1 MIAHL
6 IEAQADPNWRLL
18 AAKRGCKSP
27 AKPNSLFFSTFA
39 TITAISREVMH
50 ASLTLSAYRY
60 RWTSPTLG
68 RVLLVLAELVV
79 VLVLCFYK
87 LDPSDQWQWE
97 DVGYRT
103 GFIAA
108 AQLPLVILLA
118 GKNNIVGWLTGV
130 GYEKLNWS
138 HRWVARILFLNV
150 TIHMGFWFTDWARY
164 DYIKVKLK
172 TDVITQRGFS
182 AWCILLWIVLS
193 SMAPIRRWNYEF
205 FFIQHIVTYIG
216 FLAAVYLHLPAEVK
230 VYVWIPIGLVV
241 FDRSVRTLYV
251 LYNNLSLFHP
261 NARRNGILACK
272 ATFQPLGSG
281 ATRVTI
287 NNPPI
292 HWKAGQHVYLA
303 CHSISPI
310 QSHPFTISS
319 LPEDGRMEFL
329 IKRRQGTT
337 KRFFAY
343 AQKHQSLPLSMTDI
357 PNSSK
362 VFALIDGPYGHM
374 RSPRQ
379 FDSIFLLA
387 GGSGSTFTIPL
398 MREIVARWKDEKS
411 STWNT
416 PGGAA
421 TRYVRFLWVMKS
433 REQYRWFA
441 DQLAAVAEDVA
452 RLRNENKDVA
462 VELSVYITCDTSL
475 TGEQGRTATEP
486 PVMPHQVPLL
496 ETEKGKEPAVTVG
509 VTSSTLPSQQGL
521 ASQANERERMCC
533 CTISIEDEDQ
543 AVKSASQPECC
554 CNKSSSSVRDSGT
567 SSLSD
572 SSIESSSPLQS
583 LEKPSSQSTIHPSI
597 AVFTGRP
604 QPKQLIRKFLEQAL
618 GESGV
623 VVCGPQGLS
632 DNVRQSVVA
641 LSDERA
647 IHKGT
652 GAQGVYLHV
661 EGFDY

>member
-1 MIAHL
+1 
-6 IEAQADPNWRLL
+6 
-18 AAKRGCKSP
+18 
-27 AKPNSLFFSTFA
+27 
-39 TITAISREVMH
+39 MH
-50 ASLTLSAYRY
+50 ASFTFSAYRH
-60 RWTSPTLG
+60 RWNSPTLG
-68 RVLLVLAELVV
+68 RVLLVSAELIL

-130 GYEKLNWS
+130 GYEKLNWL
-138 HRWVARILFLNV
+138 HRWVARILFLTV

-230 VYVWIPIGLVV
+230 VYVWIPIGLVI
-241 FDRSVRTLYV
+241 FDRLVRTLYV
-251 LYNNLSLFHP
+251 MYNNLSLFHP

-272 ATFQPLGSG
+272 ATFQPLGSE
-281 ATRVTI
+281 ATRIII
-287 NNPPI
+287 NKPPI
-292 HWKAGQHVYLA
+292 KWKAGQHVYLA
-303 CHSISPI
+303 CHSISPL
-310 QSHPFTISS
+310 QSHPFSIAS

-329 IKRRQGTT
+329 IKSKKGTT
-337 KRFFAY
+337 KRFFAH
-343 AQKHQSLPLSMTDI
+343 AEKHQNLPLSMTEI
-357 PNSSK
+357 PASSK
-362 VFALIDGPYGHM
+362 VIALIDGPYGHM
-374 RSPRQ
+374 RPLRQ
-379 FDSIFLLA
+379 FDSILLMA
-387 GGSGSTFTIPL
+387 GGSGSTFTMPL
-398 MREIVARWKDEKS
+398 MREIVARWKDEEPSK
-411 STWNT
+411 WNI

-421 TRYVRFLWVMKS
+421 TKYVRFIWVIKS

-452 RLRNENKDVA
+452 RLRQENNDVA
-462 VELSVYITCDTSL
+462 VEMSVYITCDTSL
-475 TGEQGRTATEP
+475 TGERGRPATEP
-486 PVMPHQVPLL
+486 PLISHQVSSLKD
-496 ETEKGKEPAVTVG
+496 EKGKEPTVTVEL
-509 VTSSTLPSQQGL
+509 TPSILSSPQGL
-521 ASQANERERMCC
+521 ASQANKREGMCC
-533 CTISIEDEDQ
+533 CTKIIEDEDQ
-543 AVKSASQPECC
+543 ARKSASQRECC

-583 LEKPSSQSTIHPSI
+583 LEKPSPRSIIHPSI

-604 QPKQLIRKFLEQAL
+604 QTTKLIRKFLEQAL
-618 GESGV
+618 GESAV
-623 VVCGPQGLS
+623 VVCGPQGLR

>member
-1 MIAHL
+1 
-6 IEAQADPNWRLL
+6 
-18 AAKRGCKSP
+18 
-27 AKPNSLFFSTFA
+27 
-39 TITAISREVMH
+39 MH
-50 ASLTLSAYRY
+50 ASFAISAYKY
-60 RWTSPTLG
+60 QWTSPTLG
-68 RVLLVLAELVV
+68 RVLLVLAELIV

-130 GYEKLNWS
+130 GYEKLNWL
-138 HRWVARILFLNV
+138 HRWVSRILFLNV

-164 DYIKVKLK
+164 DYIKVKLA

-193 SMAPIRRWNYEF
+193 SLAPIRRWNYEF
-205 FFIQHIVTYIG
+205 FFVQHIVTYIG

-251 LYNNLSLFHP
+251 MYNNLSLFHP
-261 NARRNGILACK
+261 SARCNGILACK
-272 ATFQPLGSG
+272 ATLQPLGSE
-281 ATRVTI
+281 ATRIII
-287 NNPPI
+287 NKPPV

-303 CHSISPI
+303 CHSISPL
-310 QSHPFTISS
+310 QSHPFTIAS

-329 IKRRQGTT
+329 IKRRKGTT
-337 KRFFAY
+337 KRFFAH
-343 AQKHQSLPLSMTDI
+343 AEKHQNLPLSMTDI
-357 PNSSK
+357 PASSK

-374 RSPRQ
+374 RPLRQ
-379 FDSIFLLA
+379 FDSILLMA
-387 GGSGSTFTIPL
+387 GGSGSTFTTPL
-398 MREIVARWKDEKS
+398 MREIVARWKGQKS
-411 STWNT
+411 STWNI

-421 TRYVRFLWVMKS
+421 TKYVRFIWVIKS

-441 DQLAAVAEDVA
+441 DQLAAVAEDVG
-452 RLRNENKDVA
+452 RLRKENNDVA
-462 VELSVYITCDTSL
+462 VEMSVYITCDTSL
-475 TGEQGRTATEP
+475 TGERGRTATEP
-486 PVMPHQVPLL
+486 PLMSHQVPSL
-496 ETEKGKEPAVTVG
+496 ENEKGKEPAVTVEL
-509 VTSSTLPSQQGL
+509 TSSTLSSQQGL
-521 ASQANERERMCC
+521 ASQANEPEGICC
-533 CTISIEDEDQ
+533 CTKTIEDEVE
-543 AVKSASQPECC
+543 AGKSASQRECC
-554 CNKSSSSVRDSGT
+554 CNVSSSSIRDSGT

-572 SSIESSSPLQS
+572 TSTKSSSPLQS
-583 LEKPSSQSTIHPSI
+583 LEKASPQSTIHPSI

-604 QPKQLIRKFLEQAL
+604 QARKLIRKFLEQAL
-618 GESGV
+618 GESAV
-623 VVCGPQGLS
+623 VVCGPQGLR
-632 DNVRQSVVA
+632 DNVSQSVVA

-647 IHKGT
+647 VHKGT

-661 EGFDY
+661 EAFDY

>member
-1 MIAHL
+1 M
-6 IEAQADPNWRLL
+6 
-18 AAKRGCKSP
+18 
-27 AKPNSLFFSTFA
+27 
-39 TITAISREVMH
+39 
-50 ASLTLSAYRY
+50 
-60 RWTSPTLG
+60 
-68 RVLLVLAELVV
+68 LLVLAELVL

-130 GYEKLNWS
+130 GYEKLNWL

-164 DYIKVKLK
+164 DYIKVKLA

-251 LYNNLSLFHP
+251 MYNNLSLFHP
-261 NARRNGILACK
+261 NARRNGFLACK
-272 ATFQPLGSG
+272 ATFQPLGSK
-281 ATRVTI
+281 ATRITI

-292 HWKAGQHVYLA
+292 HWKAGQHLFLA
-303 CHSISPI
+303 CHSISPL
-310 QSHPFTISS
+310 QSHPFTIAS
-319 LPEDGRMEFL
+319 LPRDGRMEFL
-329 IKRRQGTT
+329 IKHRKGTT
-337 KRFFAY
+337 KRFFAH
-343 AQKHQSLPLSMTDI
+343 AETHQNLPLSMTDVST
-357 PNSSK
+357 SSK

-374 RSPRQ
+374 RHLRQ
-379 FDSIFLLA
+379 FDSLLLLA
-387 GGSGSTFTIPL
+387 GGSGSTFTMPL
-398 MREIVARWKDEKS
+398 MRDIVARYAS
-411 STWNT
+411 YM
-416 PGGAA
+416 PGDVV
-421 TRYVRFLWVMKS
+421 TKYVRFIWVIKS

-452 RLRNENKDVA
+452 RLRKDRNDVT
-462 VELSVYITCDTSL
+462 VEMSVYITCDTSL
-475 TGEQGRTATEP
+475 TGEQSRMATKSRLIS
-486 PVMPHQVPLL
+486 HQRPSL
-496 ETEKGKEPAVTVG
+496 ENEKCKEPTVAVEMA
-509 VTSSTLPSQQGL
+509 SSTLSSQQGL
-521 ASQANERERMCC
+521 SSRANEREGICC
-533 CTISIEDEDQ
+533 CTKIIEDEDQ
-543 AVKSASQPECC
+543 VGKSASQRQCC
-554 CNKSSSSVRDSGT
+554 CNDSSPSVRDSGT

-572 SSIESSSPLQS
+572 TSTKSSSPLQS
-583 LEKPSSQSTIHPSI
+583 LEKPSPQPTIHPSI

-604 QPKQLIRKFLEQAL
+604 YTRELMRKFLEQAL
-618 GESGV
+618 GESAV
-623 VVCGPQGLS
+623 VVCGPQGLRDS
-632 DNVRQSVVA
+632 VRQSVVA

-647 IHKGT
+647 VHKGT

-661 EGFDY
+661 EAFDY